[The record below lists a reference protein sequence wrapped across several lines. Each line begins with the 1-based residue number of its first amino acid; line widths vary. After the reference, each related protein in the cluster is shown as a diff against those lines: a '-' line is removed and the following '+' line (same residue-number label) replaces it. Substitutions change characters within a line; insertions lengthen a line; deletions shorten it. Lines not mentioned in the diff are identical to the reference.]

1 MYWDLPGNCANI
13 EPTQKYKWI
22 FLKKLDYNF
31 KSRLNSADWW
41 CESLLPITLTR
52 VRGRWLQVGASL
64 VAQMVKLLP
73 AMWGPGFDPWLGK
86 IPWRRKWQSTPVFL
100 PGKFHGWRSL
110 VGYSPWDRRVG
121 HDWATSLTLMF
132 STQIFTIVQLLSHI
146 QLFATSWSAAC
157 QAFLS
162 FIISQSLLKLMSIES
177 VMPPNHLI
185 LCHPFLPLPSVFPV
199 SGSFPISQLFATG
212 G

>member
-86 IPWRRKWQSTPVFL
+86 IPWRRKWQPTPVLL
-100 PGKFHGWRSL
+100 PGKSHGWRSL
-110 VGYSPWDRRVG
+110 VGYSPRGRQESDMTERF
-121 HDWATSLTLMF
+121 HFTSF
-132 STQIFTIVQLLSHI
+132 HFRSI
-146 QLFATSWSAAC
+146 
-157 QAFLS
+157 
-162 FIISQSLLKLMSIES
+162 IES
-177 VMPPNHLI
+177 TNSNTEYQR
-185 LCHPFLPLPSVFPV
+185 LC
-199 SGSFPISQLFATG
+199 
-212 G
+212 